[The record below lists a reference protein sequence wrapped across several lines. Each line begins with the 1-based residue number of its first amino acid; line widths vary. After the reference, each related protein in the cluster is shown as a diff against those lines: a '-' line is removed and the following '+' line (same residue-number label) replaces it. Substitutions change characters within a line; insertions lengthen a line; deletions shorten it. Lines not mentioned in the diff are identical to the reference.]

1 MKRIFILILII
12 AGSVPYASAAQ
23 LDAKLLSGEDSAEP
37 SFQFL
42 RIIYIEY
49 PDGGEISDV
58 LKDRNEIISFDADDS
73 TPGIKEMVALLN
85 QDVQKDAST
94 TVITNARVSYDAILQ
109 GNEDHAVIEYKIEMI
124 PTITNH
130 VVAKSSDKSTVD
142 ASWRG
147 MSVDGSVK
155 IETAYGTFDVNN
167 PKSALDVMVP
177 SVSKKLEGVKI
188 LELPLINA
196 SRISELP
203 LFKWHSLFD
212 NTAIIP
218 GAVEY
223 KYTGKNVITHYSMG
237 ECNIGTG
244 HCTDREWTK
253 EVMLDKKYGIKII
266 ESRDDATI
274 MIDGYV
280 DTTRINGIEVFQT
293 DLKSLVTQKPDTD
306 EFPATVMYGM
316 AGFAAVG
323 TAVMFVVSN
332 KKIKMEKNEG
342 QTGVNPADL
351 STYEISDSA
360 GSYKTNRGESVLLS
374 KDRSHTPI

>member
-1 MKRIFILILII
+1 MKRILILILII
-12 AGSVPYASAAQ
+12 AGAVPYASAAQ

-49 PDGGEISDV
+49 PDGGEISEV
-58 LKDRNEIISFDADDS
+58 LKDRNEIISFDADDN
-73 TPGIKEMVALLN
+73 TPGIKELVALLN
-85 QDVQKDAST
+85 QDVQKDASA

-109 GNEDHAVIEYKIEMI
+109 GNEDHAVIEYKIEMT
-124 PTITNH
+124 PTIANH

-177 SVSKKLEGVKI
+177 NVSKKLEGVEI

-196 SRISELP
+196 SGISELP

-237 ECNIGTG
+237 ECNIETG

-323 TAVMFVVSN
+323 TAVMLVVSN

-374 KDRSHTPI
+374 KDRHTPI